1 MRTVF
6 LDTVGLIA
14 TWDEDDQWHPLAEP
28 VFRAL
33 VQQRLRLATTP
44 LVLYECGNA
53 AARKTYRSDVEAFRR
68 ELAAFGDLIEP
79 TAEEL
84 ERAWAD
90 YARGLADSAGIVDH
104 ISFTVMRR
112 LSLSEAFTNDRHF
125 RAAGF
130 HVLF

>member
-14 TWDEDDQWHPLAEP
+14 TWDKDDQWHPVADP

-33 VQQRLRLATTP
+33 VQQRVRLVTTP
-44 LVLYECGNA
+44 LVLYECGHT

-79 TAEEL
+79 TTDEL
-84 ERAWAD
+84 ETAWAD
-90 YARGLADSAGIVDH
+90 YARGLADSAGIIDH
-104 ISFTVMRR
+104 ISFAIMRR
-112 LSLSEAFTNDRHF
+112 LGLSEAFTN
-125 RAAGF
+125 G
-130 HVLF
+130 

>member
-28 VFRAL
+28 VFKAL
-33 VQQRLRLATTP
+33 VRQRLRLVTTSQ
-44 LVLYECGNA
+44 VLYECGNA
-53 AARKTYRSDVEAFRR
+53 AARKSYRSDVEAFRR
-68 ELAAFGDLIEP
+68 ELAGFGDLIES
-79 TAEEL
+79 TADDL
-84 ERAWAD
+84 DRAWAD

-104 ISFTVMRR
+104 VSFTVMRR
-112 LSLSEAFTNDRHF
+112 LGLSDAFTNDRHF

-130 HVLF
+130 QILF